1 MLAGPPAKPMLNR
14 RLAAFLSS
22 SGSCDCRIRDPPAEP
37 VTTLKQEVVM
47 RIKALVTT
55 LALVGMSLI
64 SPLQAEAQRQDV
76 GQATFGNLIAALNN
90 INAQVRALENV
101 DINEIRVVSADN
113 LARGAN
119 VQALNNA
126 VNRNNVEILNLRN
139 VLNNSLND
147 NEVLRNALQN
157 ALQNAEILTEPNV
170 FVSRVVAIEVLRTGD
185 VIVFYR

>member
-1 MLAGPPAKPMLNR
+1 MKTIKAMILGLFV
-14 RLAAFLSS
+14 AFAVAV
-22 SGSCDCRIRDPPAEP
+22 GAPAE
-37 VTTLKQEVVM
+37 
-47 RIKALVTT
+47 A
-55 LALVGMSLI
+55 A
-64 SPLQAEAQRQDV
+64 AQQQQV

-119 VQALNNA
+119 VEALNNA
-126 VNRNNVEILNLRN
+126 LNRNNVQILNLRN

-157 ALQNAEILTEPNV
+157 ALQNANIEVNPDV
-170 FVSRVVAIEVLRTGD
+170 FIQRVVAIEVLRTGD